1 MRVCFVGT
9 YPPDRSDLGGSGWV
23 DRRLLAALRAEGHE
37 LEIVSV
43 TGPPG
48 ERRLPMERIAPTV
61 PRAAVGSDSSPAVG
75 IRAHGIPIRSAGRVP
90 LEVRSDAG
98 RLVRIA
104 LGMLV
109 SGEPYLSRKF
119 TAFPG
124 WADAVS
130 LLQARAK
137 GRRVITS
144 GWPGLLLAE
153 HARVEIAAHIAH
165 NVETVIARE
174 HSPRGLR
181 LLGEAARLDRAERR
195 LLGRPGKVYA
205 LSRLDAERLDA
216 WGVSAQPISVPLCPR
231 ASDRLRAA
239 TAPNTI
245 GFIGKAAWPP
255 NARALAAL
263 LGPVHRRLDELD
275 VRLDYVLAGRGTE
288 AFADHPRVRAAG
300 PVEAVSDFYRR
311 VGLVVVPRFG
321 AATGISVKVL
331 EAAEHG
337 VASVLPAALAEAI
350 DPAGPWLIADDPAET
365 AEAIQRWRRGEHVPP
380 VVPWAESRSAW
391 TTPAGLWC

>member
-1 MRVCFVGT
+1 MRVCFVCT
-9 YPPDRSDLGGSGWV
+9 YPPDRAELGGSGWV
-23 DRRLLAALRAEGHE
+23 DRRLLTALRAEGHE
-37 LEIVSV
+37 IEIVSV

-48 ERRLPMERIAPTV
+48 ERSLPIDQTTP
-61 PRAAVGSDSSPAVG
+61 AATLTTGSDSAPATGV
-75 IRAHGIPIRSAGRVP
+75 RTPGIPIRSAGRVP
-90 LEVRSDAG
+90 LEVRDDPG
-98 RLVRIA
+98 RLLRIA

-124 WADAVS
+124 WSAAVS
-130 LLQARAK
+130 LLGERAK

-153 HARVEIAAHIAH
+153 HADVDVVAHIAH

-174 HSPRGLR
+174 HSPRPLR
-181 LLGEAARLDRAERR
+181 LLGEAARLGRAERR
-195 LLGRPGKVYA
+195 LLARPAGVYA
-205 LSRLDAERLDA
+205 LSRLDAERLAA
-216 WGVSAQPISVPLCPR
+216 WGVPAQPISVPLCPQPGR
-231 ASDRLRAA
+231 SRTSDVPA
-239 TAPNTI
+239 TI
-245 GFIGKAAWPP
+245 GFIGKAGWPP
-255 NARALAAL
+255 NARALEAL
-263 LGPVHRRLDELD
+263 LGPVHDRLGELD

-300 PVEAVSDFYRR
+300 PVDSVSDFYRR
-311 VGLVVVPRFG
+311 VGLAVIPRFG
-321 AATGISVKVL
+321 SATGISVKVL

-350 DPAGPWLIADDPAET
+350 DPAGPWLIADDPVQT
-365 AEAIQRWRRGEHVPP
+365 ADAILRWRRGEHVPP
-380 VVPWAESRSAW
+380 VLSWAESRAVW